1 LKKINDLFE
10 NPKIKTVDIEKCRAG
25 VMEGMNFM
33 FEDTGKYNPKVW
45 KQIIRNLNNLN
56 DRDPKFMDE

>member
-1 LKKINDLFE
+1 
-10 NPKIKTVDIEKCRAG
+10 
-25 VMEGMNFM
+25 MEGMNFM